1 MLNYKSGCG
10 LLLFCLLGACEQTEQ
25 PVSET
30 ENKDNMGLFSL
41 AEQNSASLDQHHELT
56 IKVLSIK
63 HLLDEKGFAPR
74 LFSNIKLSTSSPQWP
89 YIWCRINL
97 TYSIGKKEWV
107 ISKMVYFNNGEA
119 TLENT
124 LELNRFGIKVRDV
137 KLHLSSDGWVPAFPA
152 AFDLGDDKVVTPP
165 SS

>member
-1 MLNYKSGCG
+1 MLSYKSACSLALFS
-10 LLLFCLLGACEQTEQ
+10 LLTACDQTEQ

-30 ENKDNMGLFSL
+30 ENKENIGLFSL

-74 LFSNIKLSTSSPQWP
+74 LFTNIKLSTSSPQWP

-97 TYSIGKKEWV
+97 TYSIGKKEWK

-152 AFDLGDDKVVTPP
+152 AFDLGNENAVTPAAQ
-165 SS
+165 

>member
-1 MLNYKSGCG
+1 MPNYKFAYGFALLSLLSGCD
-10 LLLFCLLGACEQTEQ
+10 EPTPPVTELAQ
-25 PVSET
+25 
-30 ENKDNMGLFSL
+30 NKGLFSL
-41 AEQNSASLDQHHELT
+41 AEQNSESLNQHHELT

-74 LFSNIKLSTSSPQWP
+74 LFSNLKLSTSSPQWP

-97 TYSIGKKEWV
+97 TYHIGKKEWK

-124 LELNRFGIKVRDV
+124 LELNRFGIKVKDV
-137 KLHLSSDGWVPAFPA
+137 KLELSSDGWVPAFPA
-152 AFDLGDDKVVTPP
+152 TFDVTEETSVIPAP
-165 SS
+165 AK